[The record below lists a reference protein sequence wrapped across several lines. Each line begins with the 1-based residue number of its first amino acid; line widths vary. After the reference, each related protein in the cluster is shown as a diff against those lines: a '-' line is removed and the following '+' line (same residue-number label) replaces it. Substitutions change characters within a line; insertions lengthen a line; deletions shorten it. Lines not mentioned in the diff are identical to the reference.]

1 MKNEQVNNTWV
12 GGMWVG
18 EGIITSVS
26 YILYIFTVQV
36 EISDRFMAMEIRPRR
51 RQHKTDL

>member
-1 MKNEQVNNTWV
+1 
-12 GGMWVG
+12 MWVG

-36 EISDRFMAMEIRPRR
+36 EISDRFMAYGNKAQE
-51 RQHKTDL
+51 KTA

>member
-36 EISDRFMAMEIRPRR
+36 EISDRFMAYGNKAQE
-51 RQHKTDL
+51 KTA